1 MLTRLGYESDIVPNA
16 TGAIKAVKHSHSDLV
31 LMDLVMPG
39 MNGLQAAR
47 EIRKLGKNG
56 LKILAITAYVIPGI
70 RERCLEAGM
79 DDCITKPV
87 RVLELGEVLKKYAQD
102 SQLSTN

>member
-39 MNGLQAAR
+39 MDGLQAAK

-56 LKILAITAYVIPGI
+56 LRVIGITAYVVPGI
-70 RERCLEAGM
+70 REMCLDAGM

-87 RVLELGEVLKKYAQD
+87 RIGELAGVLKKYSLDFQPTA
-102 SQLSTN
+102 N